1 MKVKILAIIGLL
13 SALLVVGCSADGN
26 DESNVQV
33 NEVDN
38 IKELVH
44 DHSMGNIEDEVARIN
59 SHQLI
64 VTESDENQ
72 VFYDLPEEEFFVS
85 IAPYINFTHP

>member
-1 MKVKILAIIGLL
+1 MKVKILAVIGLL

-26 DESNVQV
+26 DESNAEV

-44 DHSMGNIEDEVARIN
+44 DHSMGNIEGQVARIN

-64 VTESDENQ
+64 VTEGDENE
-72 VFYDLPEEEFFVS
+72 YLYNLPEDEFFVS